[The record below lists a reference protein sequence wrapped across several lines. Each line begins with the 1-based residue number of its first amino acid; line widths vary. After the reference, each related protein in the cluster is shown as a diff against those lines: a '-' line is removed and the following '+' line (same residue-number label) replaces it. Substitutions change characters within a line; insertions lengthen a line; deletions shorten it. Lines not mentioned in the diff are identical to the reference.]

1 MQHRLTFWI
10 LFWMT
15 LIGMFVFG
23 GLMINSAKAE
33 TPCIQMDNL
42 TAFLT
47 SDTTDQRVYNPG
59 PLNRYDCGYFS
70 SDLAANA
77 SKFNISL
84 GTIILEPDYGD
95 YHVMNYVYIN
105 DSLVIIEPQSDKLYS
120 PFEVGHRGFT
130 AGMLLPWQTEPI
142 VWVCGFKAD
151 VNLF

>member
-1 MQHRLTFWI
+1 
-10 LFWMT
+10 MT

-23 GLMINSAKAE
+23 GLMIHSVKAE
-33 TPCIQMDNL
+33 QPTTDIDNL
-42 TAFLT
+42 TTFLAA
-47 SDTTDQRVYNPG
+47 DTTDQRIYNSG
-59 PLNRYDCGYFS
+59 PIDRYDCGYFS

-77 SKFNISL
+77 SEYNISL

-95 YHVMNYVYIN
+95 YHIMNYVYIN
-105 DSLVIIEPQSDKLYS
+105 DSLVIIEPESDQLYS

-130 AGMLLPWQTEPI
+130 GGMLLPYRTYPI